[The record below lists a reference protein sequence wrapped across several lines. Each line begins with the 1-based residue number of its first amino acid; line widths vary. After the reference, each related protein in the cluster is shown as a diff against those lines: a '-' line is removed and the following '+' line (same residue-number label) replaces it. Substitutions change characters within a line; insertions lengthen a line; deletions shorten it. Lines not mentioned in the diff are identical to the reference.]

1 MEFGTDHDRRGL
13 PVPARAEATA
23 AQLALEAQWWA
34 RERNVEAVW
43 CWLPTFDQ
51 VCDANHTVTA
61 VGNDGMAV
69 NILVDNERSVH
80 AGIVGDQ
87 IQLAYLGRMLA
98 QVRYVEATQ
107 G

>member
-1 MEFGTDHDRRGL
+1 MEFGTDRERAGL
-13 PVPARAEATA
+13 PTPTQVAEAA
-23 AQLALEAQWWA
+23 RLALEAQWWA

-51 VCDANHTVTA
+51 VCDGNHAVTA

-69 NILVDNERSVH
+69 NIVVDNEQAAR
-80 AGIVGDQ
+80 AGVAGDQ
-87 IQLAYLGRMLA
+87 AQLAFLGRMLIS
-98 QVRYVEATQ
+98 VRYIEATQ

>member
-1 MEFGTDHDRRGL
+1 MESTDRERAGL
-13 PVPARAEATA
+13 SNPTQGEDAFRLAT
-23 AQLALEAQWWA
+23 EAQWWA

-51 VCDANHTVTA
+51 ICDANHTVTA

-69 NILVDNERSVH
+69 NIVVDNERAER
-80 AGIVGDQ
+80 AGAVGDQ
-87 IQLAYLGRMLA
+87 LQLAYLGRMLM
-98 QVRYVEATQ
+98 QVRRAEALS

>member
-1 MEFGTDHDRRGL
+1 MESGVNHERGS
-13 PVPARAEATA
+13 VPISTA
-23 AQLALEAQWWA
+23 ADERARVALEAQWWA

-69 NILVDNERSVH
+69 NILVDNERAEQ
-80 AGIVGDQ
+80 AGAVGDQ
-87 IQLAYLGRMLA
+87 IQLAYLGRMLMY
-98 QVRYVEATQ
+98 VRRAEALS